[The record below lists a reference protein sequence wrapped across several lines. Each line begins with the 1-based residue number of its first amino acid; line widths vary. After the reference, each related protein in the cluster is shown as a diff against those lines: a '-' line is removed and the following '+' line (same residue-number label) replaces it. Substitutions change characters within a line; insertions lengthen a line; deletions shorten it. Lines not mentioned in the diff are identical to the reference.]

1 MSEIDKNQKI
11 KDFFKSNV
19 IINEIEEVLRLR
31 PDTLIGIDNIS
42 AEALKEHKINNIQD
56 LANLKVES
64 APQIKNIPEPIITK
78 WIKIAQVLEK
88 AVTEQIKAQKKLLMI
103 GLDNGG
109 KTSILSVLEDKFSII
124 KDLMPTRGVQ
134 REKLDF
140 FGYPIISWDLGGQV
154 QYREKMYFTK
164 PEIYFGEVDL
174 ILYVIDSQDP
184 ERFTESAGYFK
195 QVLKTL
201 DDLNEHPP
209 IAVVL
214 NKSDQDIRR
223 TLQWQK
229 NVDNIKGMF
238 NAVLDEFNNFKINF
252 YDTSI
257 FQRPTI
263 MQMFSAAL
271 MQVSDTSEI
280 VGHILEDFATQ
291 IDGRAISIISMDG
304 LIFGSYTKS
313 KNDEDLINNT
323 ALILLTLS
331 NFHHSIGLI
340 RERTMVLELPLN
352 GFSIRG
358 EKLFEYSDL
367 QIPVYLWLLSEK
379 PEKLDEK
386 LDYFRDQLLPLI
398 NMFI

>member
-223 TLQWQK
+223 TLQ
-229 NVDNIKGMF
+229 
-238 NAVLDEFNNFKINF
+238 
-252 YDTSI
+252 
-257 FQRPTI
+257 
-263 MQMFSAAL
+263 
-271 MQVSDTSEI
+271 
-280 VGHILEDFATQ
+280 
-291 IDGRAISIISMDG
+291 
-304 LIFGSYTKS
+304 
-313 KNDEDLINNT
+313 
-323 ALILLTLS
+323 
-331 NFHHSIGLI
+331 
-340 RERTMVLELPLN
+340 
-352 GFSIRG
+352 
-358 EKLFEYSDL
+358 
-367 QIPVYLWLLSEK
+367 
-379 PEKLDEK
+379 
-386 LDYFRDQLLPLI
+386 
-398 NMFI
+398 